1 MGRPLK
7 IAKTNAAA
15 SPDGVTDQGF
25 PNDGTTDNGFTT
37 SAVGVVGG
45 IRAVAVFGSV
55 CIEQNWYG
63 TYYASTGSAVVSS
76 QNAGTMNNTELE
88 NDSLIYYDGTYV
100 GTVSSTGAVISMT
113 TASTAASTDRVTV
126 DDTTGLVAG
135 GSVVFGANIGGLV
148 AGTIYFVLAVPN
160 GTTFT
165 VSETI
170 GGTIK
175 QLSDDTVTTTAVQS
189 QTITLG
195 ANAAVAINGGGI
207 TVATQDS
214 GYVLRQKGK
223 RKYLVARSDTIQDEY
238 IVTGGTYRIQSVGD
252 TDWAALGAGSDAA
265 VGKIFTATADGLG
278 LGTTGSVYAVG
289 VCTLVNDA
297 AANLTKNQMTLTI
310 DKAAPETDVYAST
323 VTNKFT
329 LDFTDNGTDENAG
342 TKYLASFDAKTN
354 TPDPATG
361 LITVDF
367 DYAC

>member
-7 IAKTNAAA
+7 IYKLNGST
-15 SPDGVTDQGF
+15 PVGEGY
-25 PNDGTTDNGFTT
+25 PNDGTTDNGYTT
-37 SAVGVVGG
+37 NAVGVVGG
-45 IRAVAVFGSV
+45 IRDIALYGSV

-63 TYYASTGSAVVSS
+63 TYYASTGSAVISS
-76 QNAGTMNNTELE
+76 QNAGTLNDSELE
-88 NDSLIYYDGTYV
+88 SDSLIYHNGIYV
-100 GTVSSTGAVISMT
+100 GNVSSGNPAVNMT

-126 DDTTGLVAG
+126 DDTTGLVADG
-135 GSVVFGANIGGLV
+135 AVVFGANIGGLI
-148 AGTIYFVLAVPN
+148 AGTIYFVKTVTT

-170 GGTIK
+170 GGAVK
-175 QLSDDTVTTTAVQS
+175 ELSDATVITTAVQS
-189 QTITLG
+189 ETITLD
-195 ANAAVAINGGGI
+195 ANAEVAINGGSI
-207 TVATQDS
+207 TVATQDP

-238 IVTGGTYRIQSVGD
+238 IAKGGTYRIQDVGD
-252 TDWAALGAGSDAA
+252 TDWEALGAGSDAA
-265 VGKIFTATADGLG
+265 EGKIFTATADGLG

-297 AANLTKNQMTLTI
+297 RANLTKNQMSLTI
-310 DKAAPETDVYAST
+310 DKDAPETDVYAST

>member
-25 PNDGTTDNGFTT
+25 PNDGTTDNGYTT

-45 IRAVAVFGSV
+45 VRAVALYGGV
-55 CIEQNWYG
+55 CIEQSWYG

-76 QNAGTMNNTELE
+76 QNAGTLNDNELE
-88 NDSLIYYDGTYV
+88 SDSLIYYNDTYV
-100 GTVSSTGAVISMT
+100 GTVSSTSSAVNMT
-113 TASTAASTDRVTV
+113 TASTAAATDLVTV
-126 DDTTGLVAG
+126 DDTTGLVVDGA
-135 GSVVFGANIGGLV
+135 VVFGANIGGLV
-148 AGTIYFVLAVPN
+148 AGTVYFVKTVPD

-170 GGTIK
+170 GGTLK
-175 QLSDDTVTTTAVQS
+175 SLSDDTVTTTAVQS
-189 QTITLG
+189 ETITLG
-195 ANAAVAINGGGI
+195 ANAAVAINGGSI
-207 TVATQDS
+207 TVATQDN

-238 IVTGGTYRIQSVGD
+238 IATGGTYRIQSVGD

-289 VCTLVNDA
+289 ICTLVDSA
-297 AANLTKNQMTLTI
+297 AASLTRNEMTLTI
-310 DKAAPETDVYAST
+310 DKDAPESDVYAST